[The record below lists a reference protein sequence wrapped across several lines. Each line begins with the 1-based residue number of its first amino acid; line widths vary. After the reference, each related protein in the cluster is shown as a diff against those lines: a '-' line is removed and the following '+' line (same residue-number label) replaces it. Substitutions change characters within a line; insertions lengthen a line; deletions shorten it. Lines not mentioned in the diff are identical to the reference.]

1 MQDPIFIEKE
11 FMMRELSDSEI
22 DAVNGGVLPAVVYTG
37 IKFGAGAFA
46 TGFLAKAG
54 ADLYDYLFGSD
65 S

>member
-1 MQDPIFIEKE
+1 
-11 FMMRELSDSEI
+11 MRELSDSEVN
-22 DAVNGGVLPAVVYTG
+22 AVNGGALPVVVYTG

-54 ADLYDYLFGSD
+54 ADFYDYLFGND

>member
-11 FMMRELSDSEI
+11 FVMRELSDSEVN
-22 DAVNGGVLPAVVYTG
+22 AVNGGALPVVVYTG

-54 ADLYDYLFGSD
+54 ADFYDYLFGND